1 MLGRNH
7 RLTRRLRALR
17 RDGALRRAEQVLLAE
32 GAHLTEEALACGAAI
47 ELIVVSAGLERKDE
61 GRRLL
66 AAARERDVP
75 VHEVTPQTTTSTWW
89 VTSSGV
95 VPLTLDPRRVGFSF
109 GSVEELR
116 GADPAANA
124 AVARAVCQGQHGPV
138 RDAVLLNA
146 GLALALYEADL
157 ESGVDADDIHA
168 AWSEGVDRARTA
180 IDEGRA
186 QATLEQWAQATQ
198 AWS

>member
-1 MLGRNH
+1 VRSAMGIPTAFNFLGP
-7 RLTRRLRALR
+7 LTNPAQPRFSAVGVGSATMAPIMAGVFAER
-17 RDGALRRAEQVLLAE
+17 GRRA
-32 GAHLTEEALACGAAI
+32 
-47 ELIVVSAGLERKDE
+47 VVFRGDDGLD
-61 GRRLL
+61 
-66 AAARERDVP
+66 
-75 VHEVTPQTTTSTWW
+75 EVTPQTTTSTWW